1 MIKNKKPQPTIEIDL
16 TGSQGNAFYLLGTA
30 KKLSNQIGLDSK
42 KIIEEMQ
49 KSDYENLVQVFD
61 NYFGNLVTL
70 YR

>member
-1 MIKNKKPQPTIEIDL
+1 MIKNKKPQTTIEIDL

-49 KSDYENLVQVFD
+49 KSDYKNLVQVFD

>member
-1 MIKNKKPQPTIEIDL
+1 MIKNKKPQTTIEIDL